1 MTFLHTADW
10 QLGKPF
16 AGVGDDSKRVLLQQ
30 QRIAVLHRIGE
41 AARAQGARF
50 ILVAG
55 DLFDSSSATKATVS
69 AACAAIGGM
78 EVPVFV
84 IPGNHDHGGPGTIWS
99 QAFFERER
107 AELAPNLRVLLTPEP
122 VVLEAEG
129 TVIFPCPL
137 LRRHELSDTT
147 AWLRSS
153 AELERIAGGKSRIL
167 LAHGSVQ
174 AFGSGG
180 SSSADADLSDD
191 GESASSS
198 TSVNRID
205 LTRLPLPDFDYIAL
219 GDWHGVK
226 QVGEKARYSGTPE
239 PDRFPR
245 GEGYLA
251 GQVLAVTVQRGA
263 PPQVR
268 TLPTGLFAWH
278 QLEHEFIGEE
288 SLTRLEEQIT
298 ALIGTRAQ
306 QDLLQLA
313 LRGPLGMEAAA
324 RLREK
329 LESWESRLL
338 RVKLQDFTTI
348 APSPEELEALTQR
361 TADPL
366 IARVAAK
373 LVALR
378 SSSGTGSADARATLA
393 ALAIQEL
400 HALCLQR

>member
-16 AGVGDDSKRVLLQQ
+16 AGVADDSKRVLLQQ

-41 AARAQGARF
+41 TARAEDARF

-69 AACAAIGGM
+69 AACAAIGAM
-78 EVPVFV
+78 KVPVFV

-107 AELAPNLRVLLTPEP
+107 AELAPNLHVLLTPAP
-122 VVLEAEG
+122 VVLEEQGA
-129 TVIFPCPL
+129 VLFPCPL
-137 LRRHELSDTT
+137 LRRHEMNDTT

-153 AELERIAGGKSRIL
+153 AEVESAAAGKARII

-174 AFGSGG
+174 AFGSGT
-180 SSSADADLSDD
+180 SSEADLSDE
-191 GESASSS
+191 GESGTTS

-226 QVGEKARYSGTPE
+226 QVGEKAWYSGTPE

-251 GQVLAVTVQRGA
+251 GQVLAVTVQRGVA
-263 PPQVR
+263 PQVR
-268 TLPTGLFAWH
+268 AIPTGLLAWH
-278 QLEHEFIGEE
+278 QLGHEFIGDE

-298 ALIGTRAQ
+298 GLLGTRAQ

-313 LRGPLGMEAAA
+313 LRGALGMEATA

-338 RVKLQDFTTI
+338 RLKLQDFTTI
-348 APSPEELEALTQR
+348 APSPEELDALTQR

-378 SSSGTGSADARATLA
+378 GGTDERATLA

-400 HALCLQR
+400 HALCPQR